1 MAMHLPRWLLA
12 QAMPLYGGGFWPAF
26 TQLALL
32 YYSVG
37 ALLHWVVPSL
47 LPVQGIQV
55 SQRKPGAV
63 ARDALYSLGVLYC
76 CAACAALDFLH
87 DAWFYWTHRL
97 LHCPALYR
105 HVHYIH
111 HKSSVPSAFTGYS
124 FHVLEAALVFA
135 NEVLVVWLLPL
146 HLGLHRMYHLVTTI
160 VHLGGH
166 AGYEM
171 APFIPTLEGLVL
183 LALRGWRAHSPELN
197 TVQHHDM
204 HHRYRGGKGA
214 VEEEQLEGEVLEGE
228 GGGGGGGGGGSGGEW
243 WRCQTSIIWF
253 PVPLLLPVPD
263 AARHVVRYPFA
274 HFSLYFTHWDRWCG
288 TLHAKYEDT
297 LFRYFGAVNPAS
309 APGMQSAGHRPN
321 EADMARCSSTPLRHA
336 IHS

>member
-1 MAMHLPRWLLA
+1 
-12 QAMPLYGGGFWPAF
+12 MPLYGGGFWPAF

-47 LPVQGIQV
+47 LPVHGIQV

-63 ARDALYSLGVLYC
+63 ARDALYSLGPLAVKACVWVSVEQLHLRGWSRTYTGPLTSWQEVLYC

-111 HKSSVPSAFTGYS
+111 HKSTVPSAFTGYS

-146 HLGLHRMYHLVTTI
+146 HLGLHRLYHLVTTI

-183 LALRGWRAHSPELN
+183 LALRGWRSHSPELN

-204 HHRYRGGKGA
+204 HH
-214 VEEEQLEGEVLEGE
+214 
-228 GGGGGGGGGGSGGEW
+228 
-243 WRCQTSIIWF
+243 
-253 PVPLLLPVPD
+253 
-263 AARHVVRYPFA
+263 RYPFA

-297 LFRYFGAVNPAS
+297 LFRYFGAANPAS
-309 APGMQSAGHRPN
+309 APGMQSAGLRPN